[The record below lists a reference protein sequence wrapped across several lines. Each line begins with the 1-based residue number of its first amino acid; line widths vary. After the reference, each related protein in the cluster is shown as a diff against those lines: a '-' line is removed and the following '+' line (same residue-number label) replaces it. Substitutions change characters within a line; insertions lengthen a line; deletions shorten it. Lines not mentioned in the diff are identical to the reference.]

1 MDMRTHKVVAG
12 TREAKNVADDGGTDR
27 GGARNGGEGG
37 WFNVAKQTRNQTAE
51 IKSPEGPLSRE
62 EEIDAR
68 RRNGG
73 QNGIDLRLVIER
85 GGARWFSNELLG
97 IKDSRDAENL

>member
-1 MDMRTHKVVAG
+1 M
-12 TREAKNVADDGGTDR
+12 
-27 GGARNGGEGG
+27 
-37 WFNVAKQTRNQTAE
+37 AKQT
-51 IKSPEGPLSRE
+51 EGPLSRE

-97 IKDSRDAENL
+97 IKDSRDTENSELLELNILRGINDSEIWNMRELGTELR